1 MINKFLLSYLL
12 FSTIQT
18 TVSDIFVYNNSNKV
32 INSYE
37 DQNANFGPSFPSDG
51 LKGYI
56 TITNPPNA
64 CQKILPPPNIPT
76 YGYRWIALI
85 PRTRSGDSCEFMV
98 KVQNAQNA
106 NFSAVII
113 YNYEDTLVA
122 MGSSS
127 KNVHIPST
135 LITHTDGLTLI
146 SHYLY
151 NETTVNSTPIY
162 HLKILPEEPFKFGIY
177 LIPFVVVIG
186 VSFLGLI
193 GFVLVKYHLQRRRMH
208 RHRLPRSALK
218 QLKIKK
224 FVKTDPWEVCVICL
238 DDFEEGAKLRI
249 LPCDHAYHVKCI
261 DPWLINNRRQ
271 CPVCKRYVFP
281 NQHNSDEESNDP
293 PRVRVHTE
301 QTPLV
306 HSNDT
311 NSTIDISE
319 TSQSSQR
326 HFLRPSTNG
335 VRNISFTS
343 NESSESTESLSTSSR
358 PTTTTEIVFE
368 RPSTNVRRYGS
379 LSDSSTTTRR
389 ALDTNASTRSNME
402 NISDIEQA
410 DDENDDD
417 DDDDE
422 RMESAITTSRDNPA
436 YNEDEVSTNDV
447 IRTVM

>member
-85 PRTRSGDSCEFMV
+85 PRTRGGDSCEFMV

-389 ALDTNASTRSNME
+389 AVDTNASTRSNME

-417 DDDDE
+417 DDDE

-436 YNEDEVSTNDV
+436 YNEDEVSTKDI

>member
-32 INSYE
+32 INNYE

-85 PRTRSGDSCEFMV
+85 PRTRSGDSCEFMT

-193 GFVLVKYHLQRRRMH
+193 GFVLVKYHLQRRRMQ

-281 NQHNSDEESNDP
+281 NQHNSDEESSDP

-301 QTPLV
+301 QTPLI

-311 NSTIDISE
+311 NSTMDISQN
-319 TSQSSQR
+319 SQSSQR
-326 HFLRPSTNG
+326 HLLRPSTNG

-389 ALDTNASTRSNME
+389 AVDTNASTRSNME

-417 DDDDE
+417 DDDE

-436 YNEDEVSTNDV
+436 YNEDEVSTKDV

>member
-281 NQHNSDEESNDP
+281 NQHNSDEESNDT

-389 ALDTNASTRSNME
+389 AVDTNASTRSNME

-417 DDDDE
+417 DE

-436 YNEDEVSTNDV
+436 YNEDEVSTKDV

>member
-85 PRTRSGDSCEFMV
+85 PRTRSGDSCEFMT

-151 NETTVNSTPIY
+151 NETTANSTPIY

-193 GFVLVKYHLQRRRMH
+193 GFVLVKYHLQRRRMQ

-301 QTPLV
+301 RTPLV

-389 ALDTNASTRSNME
+389 AVDTNASTRSNME

-417 DDDDE
+417 DDE

-436 YNEDEVSTNDV
+436 YNEDEVSTKDV